1 MRYGTG
7 MMFIVLPFIGCAKP
21 ISKGIA
27 DDDPSF
33 RIPAIKQVAETHD
46 TRAIPQL
53 VQLLD
58 DDDPA
63 VRFYTIEA
71 LKRLTGETFGYRF
84 YEDESQ
90 RRTAVGKWKDWLE
103 KHPQP

>member
-1 MRYGTG
+1 MKYWTG
-7 MMFIVLPFIGCAKP
+7 MIWIFLTLVGCARP
-21 ISKGIA
+21 ASKGLM
-27 DDDPSF
+27 DEDPSF
-33 RIPAIKQVAETHD
+33 KIPAIKQAAETHD
-46 TRAIPQL
+46 IRAIPQL
-53 VQLLD
+53 IESLD

-63 VRFYTIEA
+63 VRFYAIEA

-90 RRTAVGKWKDWLE
+90 RRIAVGKWKDWLE